1 MHTVTTIL
9 PNTLAAKLEGFID
22 DANAEVEA
30 AERDFCSR
38 YPDYEQTRDLDALRC
53 NGYARLDDLGHTY
66 LDYTGGGL
74 FSTDQLEQ
82 HTALLT
88 QNIYGNPHSLNPT
101 SLAATEINESARH
114 AVLDYFHADPDQYTV
129 IFTMNASGALKLV
142 GEAYPFDEN
151 SHYLLLFDNHN
162 SVNGIR
168 EYARNKGA
176 KFTYSP
182 LLPGTLRLDEAALM
196 RNLDA
201 ANGASHKLFAFPAQ
215 SNFSGVKHPL
225 RLIEEAQSRGWD
237 VMLDAA
243 AFLPTNQIDLHEHQ
257 PEFVSMSFYK
267 MFGYPTGI
275 GALVARKDA
284 LEKLKRPWFAGGT
297 ISIATVQADAYYL
310 HVNEA
315 GFEDGTINYLGIPAV
330 EIGLKH
336 LQKVGVPCIQQRV
349 TLLTAYLL
357 DFMKQ
362 LKHSNGQP
370 VINIYGPTDTDNR
383 GATIAFNVYD
393 PNGHV
398 FEYQIVETAANSQK
412 ISLRTGCFCNPGAG
426 ESAHGLTAED
436 LQPCFINDR
445 MDFTEMAERLVEKHS
460 TDIVGAI
467 RASLGIATN
476 FADAYRLTAFL
487 KLFIDEEA
495 PQR

>member
-1 MHTVTTIL
+1 MHTPTQIL
-9 PNTLAAKLEGFID
+9 PSQLAAKLDGFH
-22 DANAEVEA
+22 ARAGQALAA
-30 AERDFCSR
+30 AEQDFCAR
-38 YPDYEQTRDLDALRC
+38 VPAYEQTRDLDDLRC
-53 NGYARLDDLGHTY
+53 QGYARLDDLGHTY

-88 QNIYGNPHSLNPT
+88 NNIYGNPHSLNPT
-101 SLAATEINESARH
+101 SFAATEINESARQ
-114 AVLDYFHADPDQYTV
+114 AVLAYFNADPEQYTV

-168 EYARNKGA
+168 EYARRNGA
-176 KFTYSP
+176 QFTYSP
-182 LLPGTLRLDEAALM
+182 LMPGSLRVDEATLM

-201 ANGASHKLFAFPAQ
+201 DNGATNKLFAFPAQ

-225 RLIEEAQSRGWD
+225 SLIEAAQSRGWD
-237 VMLDAA
+237 VVLDAA
-243 AFLPTNQIDLHEHQ
+243 AYLPTNTLDLSQVQ
-257 PEFVSMSFYK
+257 PQFVSMSFYK

-284 LEKLKRPWFAGGT
+284 LEKLNRPWFAGGT

-336 LQKVGVPCIQQRV
+336 LQQVGVNKIQQRV
-349 TLLTAYLL
+349 TLLSGYLL
-357 DFMKQ
+357 RFMAD

-370 VINIYGPTDTDNR
+370 VIKIYGPTDTESR
-383 GATIAFNVYD
+383 GATFAFNVYD
-393 PNGHV
+393 PQGHV
-398 FEYQIVETAANSQK
+398 IPYQIVETAANSLN

-426 ESAHGLTAED
+426 ETAHGLTASD
-436 LQPCFINDR
+436 LQPCFLNDR
-445 MDFTEMAERLVEKHS
+445 IDFTEMAERLVEKHS

-467 RASLGIATN
+467 RASLGIASN

-487 KLFIDEEA
+487 SLFVDEDA
-495 PQR
+495 P